1 MTLLIK
7 AATILAPFIIGT
19 DEPPPSVEHVPY
31 INEDKAQIGRL
42 KREIERLESEIEALK
57 SIDTTCPKYEF
68 EATAYTANCRG
79 CIGITKT
86 GIDVRQTIYHEGR
99 RIVAVDPN
107 VIALGSI
114 LRITLADG
122 STFEAV
128 AADTGGAIK
137 GRKLDVLVSTYDE
150 AIQFG
155 RQTVTVEILTEG
167 ER

>member
-7 AATILAPFIIGT
+7 AATILAPFIIST
-19 DEPPPSVEHVPY
+19 DEPPPSDEHAPY

-42 KREIERLESEIEALK
+42 KLEIERLESEIETLK
-57 SIDTTCPKYEF
+57 NIDATCSKYEF

-86 GIDVRQTIYHEGR
+86 GIDVRQTIYHGGM

-137 GRKLDVLVSTYDE
+137 GRKLDVLVGTYDE
-150 AIQFG
+150 AVQFG
-155 RQTVTVEILTEG
+155 RQSVSVEIINEG
-167 ER
+167 GR